1 MSIGYNGA
9 SSPRPGQIEI
19 NEQVSNNDHHYYSH
33 CRIDDGVWHHV
44 AFCRGT
50 SKRLFIDGKLQWRG
64 GAINRNMN
72 NSNTNYIGRRNTG
85 AGQFKGYLS
94 NFRIIKGEALYAENF
109 TPPSALLTG

>member
-1 MSIGYNGA
+1 MN
-9 SSPRPGQIEI
+9 
-19 NEQVSNNDHHYYSH
+19 QVARHLSEELNFNLGKSLSENALENAK
-33 CRIDDGVWHHV
+33 GVEEYDEDY
-44 AFCRGT
+44 
-50 SKRLFIDGKLQWRG
+50 L
-64 GAINRNMN
+64 NRNMN